1 MSKQRRRRQHRQ
13 PARSPVTTGSA
24 TPFTPVTL
32 RPRHDGW
39 TPARQEAFIRTLA
52 ECANVEEAGAA
63 VGMSPRSA
71 YTLRAR
77 ADAGSF
83 RQAWDA
89 ALDYGVGRLEDAMLG
104 RALHGVAVP
113 VFYQGEQIGER
124 RRYDEQLAMFILRA
138 RAPERYG
145 KWRDGLMAKREHPDG
160 VALMLQRAIL
170 NLAEDN
176 LADEAG
182 RPRRERPP
190 LRRVYLAADPAERE
204 AMDEERQR
212 QDAAARQASFEAYLQ
227 TLRRHTGL
235 GSSEDDYVD
244 DVARTS

>member
-1 MSKQRRRRQHRQ
+1 MSKQRRRRQHRH
-13 PARSPVTTGSA
+13 PAPKLPFNPA
-24 TPFTPVTL
+24 APFTPVPV

-39 TPARQEAFIRTLA
+39 TAARQEAFIRTLA
-52 ECANVEEAGAA
+52 ETANVEEACAA

-83 RQAWDA
+83 RQAWDV
-89 ALDYGVGRLEDAMLG
+89 ALDYGVHRLADAMMG

-113 VFYQGEQIGER
+113 IFYQGEQIGER
-124 RRYDEQLAMFILRA
+124 RRYDERLGMFILRA

-145 KWRDGLMAKREHPDG
+145 KWREGMVAKREHPDG
-160 VALMLQRAIL
+160 AALVLQRA
-170 NLAEDN
+170 LAALAQDN

-182 RPRRERPP
+182 RPRPERPP
-190 LRRVYLAADPAERE
+190 LKPMLLADDPAERE
-204 AMDEERQR
+204 AMDEARDREEE
-212 QDAAARQASFEAYLQ
+212 AARRTRFDAYLRTLGRQ
-227 TLRRHTGL
+227 TGM
-235 GSSEDDYVD
+235 GPPEDDYGD

>member
-1 MSKQRRRRQHRQ
+1 MSKQRKRRQHRH
-13 PARSPVTTGSA
+13 PAPKLPSNPA
-24 TPFTPVTL
+24 APFTPVAV

-52 ECANVEEAGAA
+52 ETACVEEACAA

-77 ADAGSF
+77 ADAGGF

-89 ALDYGVGRLEDAMLG
+89 ALDYGVTRLADAMLG

-113 VFYQGEQIGER
+113 IFYQGERIGER
-124 RRYDEQLAMFILRA
+124 RRYDERLAMFILRA

-145 KWRDGLMAKREHPDG
+145 KWRDGMQAHRAHPDG
-160 VALMLQRAIL
+160 AALVLRQALGR
-170 NLAEDN
+170 LAEDN

-182 RPRRERPP
+182 RARPDRPP
-190 LRRVYLAADPAERE
+190 LKPVLLVDDPAERE
-204 AMDEERQR
+204 AMDEAHDRAE
-212 QDAAARQASFEAYLQ
+212 DAARRARQEAYLR
-227 TLRRHTGL
+227 TLGRQTGL
-235 GSSEDDYVD
+235 GLAGDDFGD